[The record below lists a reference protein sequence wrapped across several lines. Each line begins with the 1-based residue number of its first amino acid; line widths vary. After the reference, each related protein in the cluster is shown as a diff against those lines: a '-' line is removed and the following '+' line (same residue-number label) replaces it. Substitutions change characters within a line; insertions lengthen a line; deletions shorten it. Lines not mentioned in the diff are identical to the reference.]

1 MLFLGAE
8 FEGVLGPGVR
18 FSGGHRRHLHR
29 HGGWC
34 HRCNGYDGE
43 VNCVDDGRR
52 CGDGE
57 EEGGVV
63 RRRGEKEGRER
74 EGGRERERE
83 EEEGFGVIWLR

>member
-57 EEGGVV
+57 EEGELRGRSGGAREGAVV
-63 RRRGEKEGRER
+63 RRRRREEEGRER
-74 EGGRERERE
+74 DR
-83 EEEGFGVIWLR
+83 